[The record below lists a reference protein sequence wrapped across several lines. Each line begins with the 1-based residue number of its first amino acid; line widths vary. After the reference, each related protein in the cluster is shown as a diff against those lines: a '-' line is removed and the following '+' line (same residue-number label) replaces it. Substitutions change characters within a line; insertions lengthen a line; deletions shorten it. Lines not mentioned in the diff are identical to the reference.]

1 MMSNDQLKNYS
12 RIDAAC
18 HHGCSLLSCVILL
31 SVLDCL
37 ITGAMCP
44 TSLMD
49 RASVLVVTQTM
60 PHVSGHQSTDTQQQ
74 KHIQTNVG

>member
-1 MMSNDQLKNYS
+1 MSNYHLKSYS
-12 RIDAAC
+12 RIDAAA
-18 HHGCSLLSCVILL
+18 SPLSCVILL

-60 PHVSGHQSTDTQQQ
+60 PHVLGH
-74 KHIQTNVG
+74 